1 MSTVNDLKYYNQTA
15 DTFITH
21 LYEEFSRIRNE
32 YTGKC
37 ILYSSYHSGEIELAY
52 ITKVKF
58 SDDYQL
64 LFELDNS
71 FVIEANL
78 IVDVLDK

>member
-1 MSTVNDLKYYNQTA
+1 MSTVNELKYYNKIA

-21 LYEEFSRIRNE
+21 LYEEFSSIRKE

-37 ILYSSYHSGEIELAY
+37 ILYSSYLSGRIERAY

-64 LFELDNS
+64 LFELDDCL
-71 FVIEANL
+71 VIEADL
-78 IVDVLDK
+78 IVDVLNN

>member
-1 MSTVNDLKYYNQTA
+1 MSTVSDLKYYNKTA

-21 LYEEFSRIRNE
+21 LYEEFSRIRTE

-37 ILYSSYHSGEIELAY
+37 IFYCSYHSGEIERVY

-64 LFELDNS
+64 LFELDNC
-71 FVIEANL
+71 FVIEASL
-78 IVDVLDK
+78 IMDVLDN